1 VYLVSF
7 PLLENDLMRSRLSA
21 PLLALAA
28 VALLAAWRPLVA
40 PLTLKVGSR
49 VWFDGTS
56 TVRSWTCT
64 APRIDAAID
73 AEENAPAA
81 VLAGQQAVKT
91 VTLAFPVAQLDCDNN
106 TMNGHMRKALHA
118 DRQPTIRFALTSYEI
133 ARGAA
138 VTGTLQ
144 GTLLLNGQ
152 TRPISFP
159 ATFASADGAL
169 RVTGRYALKMTD
181 WGVEPPKLMMGTL
194 KVGETVT
201 VHFDLQLQH

>member
-1 VYLVSF
+1 
-7 PLLENDLMRSRLSA
+7 MRVRLIR
-21 PLLALAA
+21 PMLALAA
-28 VALLAAWRPLVA
+28 VAVTAAWHPALA
-40 PLTLKVGSR
+40 PLTIKAGSR

-56 TVRSWTCT
+56 TVRNWSCK

-73 AEENAPAA
+73 ADAGAPAA
-81 VLAGQQAVKT
+81 VLAGEKAVKS
-91 VTLAFPVAQLDCDNN
+91 VTLTFPVAQLDCENG
-106 TMNGHMRKALHA
+106 TMNGHMLKALNS
-118 DRQPTIRFALTSYEI
+118 DRHQVIRFTLTNYEL
-133 ARGAA
+133 ARAAA

-159 ATFASADGAL
+159 AQFAQADGSL

-194 KVGETVT
+194 KVGETIT
-201 VHFDLQLQH
+201 VNFDLLLQH

>member
-1 VYLVSF
+1 VFLVDF
-7 PLLENDLMRSRLSA
+7 PPQENCLMRSRISA
-21 PLLALAA
+21 PIVALAA
-28 VALLAAWRPLVA
+28 IALLAAWRPLMA
-40 PLTLKVGSR
+40 PLTLKTGSR

-56 TVRSWTCT
+56 TVRSWSCT

-73 AEENAPAA
+73 ADEGAPAA
-81 VLAGQQAVKT
+81 VLAGQKAVKT
-91 VTLAFPVAQLDCDNN
+91 VTLTFPVAQLDCDNN
-106 TMNGHMRKALHA
+106 TMNGHMMKALNA
-118 DRQPTIRFALTSYEI
+118 ESQQTIRFTLTGYEL
-133 ARGAA
+133 ARSAA

-159 ATFASADGAL
+159 ATFASANGAL

-181 WGVEPPKLMMGTL
+181 WGVVPPKLMMGTL

-201 VHFDLQLQH
+201 VNFDLQLQH